1 MIEAIIIYLLFP
13 ISIVIIGV
21 LIWYIN
27 KILQIIENNS
37 LEINERFSSFH
48 EFMEE
53 TYKMDLYYGE
63 PRLKELFSII
73 KEFHQWSEEFQN
85 RVVVEKNDR
94 AEED

>member
-63 PRLKELFSII
+63 PRLKELLSII

>member
-1 MIEAIIIYLLFP
+1 MIEASIIYLLFP

-63 PRLKELFSII
+63 PRLKELLSII

>member
-63 PRLKELFSII
+63 PRLKKLLSII

>member
-13 ISIVIIGV
+13 ISIIVIGILV
-21 LIWYIN
+21 WYIN

-48 EFMEE
+48 QFMEE

-63 PRLKELFSII
+63 PRLKELLSII

-85 RVVVEKNDR
+85 RVVAEKDDR

>member
-13 ISIVIIGV
+13 ISIAIIGV

-63 PRLKELFSII
+63 PRLKELLSII